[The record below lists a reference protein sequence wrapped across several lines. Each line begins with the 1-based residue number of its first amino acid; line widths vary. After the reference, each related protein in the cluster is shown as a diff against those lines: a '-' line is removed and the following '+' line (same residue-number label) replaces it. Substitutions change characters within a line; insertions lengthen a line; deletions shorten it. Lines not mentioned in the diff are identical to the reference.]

1 MLPINAFIMVAILV
15 FQVWS
20 GNLAQI
26 PSFKKNW
33 SLKLGMDFLIAL
45 ITFSIDFLVAL
56 NTKHEF
62 SCCSKY
68 HSMSFLVAL
77 NTTGKGFR
85 VALITHSMDLFVAL
99 KRDFQREIC
108 DL

>member
-1 MLPINAFIMVAILV
+1 
-15 FQVWS
+15 
-20 GNLAQI
+20 
-26 PSFKKNW
+26 
-33 SLKLGMDFLIAL
+33 MDFLVAL

-56 NTKHEF
+56 NTEHEF

-77 NTTGKGFR
+77 NTISMGFL

-99 KRDFQREIC
+99 KRDFQHEIR

>member
-1 MLPINAFIMVAILV
+1 MYFFV
-15 FQVWS
+15 
-20 GNLAQI
+20 
-26 PSFKKNW
+26 
-33 SLKLGMDFLIAL
+33 AL

-77 NTTGKGFR
+77 NTISMGFL
-85 VALITHSMDLFVAL
+85 VDLFTHRMDLFVAL

>member
-1 MLPINAFIMVAILV
+1 
-15 FQVWS
+15 
-20 GNLAQI
+20 
-26 PSFKKNW
+26 
-33 SLKLGMDFLIAL
+33 MDFLVAL

-56 NTKHEF
+56 NNMHEF

-77 NTTGKGFR
+77 NTISMGFL
-85 VALITHSMDLFVAL
+85 VALITRNIDLFVAL
-99 KRDFQREIC
+99 KLDFQREIR

>member
-1 MLPINAFIMVAILV
+1 MLPINAIIKVAFLF

-26 PSFKKNW
+26 PSFQNNW
-33 SLKLGMDFLIAL
+33 SLKLGMDFLVAL
-45 ITFSIDFLVAL
+45 VTFSIDFLVAL
-56 NTKHEF
+56 NTEHEF

-77 NTTGKGFR
+77 NT
-85 VALITHSMDLFVAL
+85 HSMDLFVAL
-99 KRDFQREIC
+99 KRDFQREIF

>member
-1 MLPINAFIMVAILV
+1 
-15 FQVWS
+15 
-20 GNLAQI
+20 
-26 PSFKKNW
+26 
-33 SLKLGMDFLIAL
+33 MDFLVAL

-56 NTKHEF
+56 NVKHEF

-68 HSMSFLVAL
+68 HSMSFLVGL
-77 NTTGKGFR
+77 NTISMGFL

-99 KRDFQREIC
+99 KFDFQREIR

>member
-1 MLPINAFIMVAILV
+1 
-15 FQVWS
+15 
-20 GNLAQI
+20 
-26 PSFKKNW
+26 
-33 SLKLGMDFLIAL
+33 MDFFVAL

-68 HSMSFLVAL
+68 HNMSFLVAV
-77 NTTGKGFR
+77 NTISMGFL
-85 VALITHSMDLFVAL
+85 VALITHSMDLFVSL
-99 KRDFQREIC
+99 KFDFQREIC